1 MLVCK
6 LGLITNN
13 NILDNSDR
21 GIAWLLGDLDGFLL
35 GFPVGTSA
43 GVLVGKSE
51 DRPTNT
57 TTEEGSKSEELY
69 YLIALLFKRIK
80 F

>member
-13 NILDNSDR
+13 NILDDSDR
-21 GIAWLLGDLDGFLL
+21 GIACLLGDLDSFPLGQTD

-43 GVLVGKSE
+43 GTLVGESE
-51 DRPTNT
+51 GRPTSA
-57 TTEEGSKSEELY
+57 TTEGE
-69 YLIALLFKRIK
+69 I
-80 F
+80 

>member
-35 GFPVGTSA
+35 GQTDGFPVGTSV
-43 GVLVGKSE
+43 GVSVGILGIH
-51 DRPTNT
+51 R
-57 TTEEGSKSEELY
+57 
-69 YLIALLFKRIK
+69 LILQLMGI
-80 F
+80 